1 MPRLTTLQVE
11 DLCLE
16 ILGQSVMHGEFMA
29 NAYRATRQDGSIFY
43 GSFKTPS
50 PTTVQELDVHFDSYE
65 ELREWWNTL
74 QAYNNYYTLPGEE
87 GKGYL
92 PVSEPV

>member
-1 MPRLTTLQVE
+1 MPRLPTIQVE
-11 DLCLE
+11 DLRLE

-29 NAYRATRQDGSIFY
+29 NAYRATRQDGSTFY
-43 GSFKTPS
+43 GAFKSPR
-50 PTTVQELDVHFDSYE
+50 PTTVQELAVHFDTYE

-92 PVSEPV
+92 PVLEPV